1 MVKLSQ
7 NKKCQKFL
15 QVHSFWCLFLQL
27 VPEKKASKTLHLEN
41 FFDPSY
47 FEAALVSL
55 QNPIL

>member
-7 NKKCQKFL
+7 NKKGQKFL

-27 VPEKKASKTLHLEN
+27 VALKKAPKTLLLEN
-41 FFDPSY
+41 LFDPSY

-55 QNPIL
+55 QKPIL